1 LKEAHRDDIKEGD
14 VVDMMAEVPHL
25 PNIIDLTI
33 EVDAYGHAI
42 GASLAKLIAKCT
54 NLEHLSVC
62 MCSSRVRPAV

>member
-1 LKEAHRDDIKEGD
+1 
-14 VVDMMAEVPHL
+14 MMAEVPHL

-33 EVDAYGHAI
+33 EVDAYGHTI